1 MSYDFVLTEVDGPVG
16 IVTINRPQVRN
27 ALNHQT
33 IAELVDALETFD
45 LNEAIRCMVLT
56 GDDRAFAAGADIA
69 QMADAGAV
77 EVLNDDNF
85 AHWTRFRAIHKPVI
99 AAVSGYALGGGC
111 ELALMCDLVVASET
125 AQFGQPEVK
134 IGIIPGAG
142 GTQRWARS
150 AGKVR
155 AMEAV
160 LTGEPGG
167 AVDAERIGLGNRV
180 VPSGAPVDGAL
191 RPANPNAGRP
201 ARAVAGADRKDV
213 AARAQAGES
222 DLGEDLRANYAPMI
236 RAIRACPTPVIAALN
251 GTAAG
256 AGLSLALACDLRIAA
271 AGAQLIVVFVRV
283 GLVPDAGSLFFLTR
297 MLGLSKATELAMTGD
312 PLTAEEGK
320 KLGVISAVVPAE
332 QLMPAAV
339 ARANELAA
347 GPRRTYALIKRGIE
361 RALGRDLE
369 QVMEL
374 ESQLQAVA
382 AATPDAQ
389 EAIRA
394 FVEKRQP
401 VFRG

>member
-77 EVLNDDNF
+77 EVLNVDNF

-111 ELALMCDLVVASET
+111 ELALMCDLVVASES

-160 LTGEPGG
+160 LTGEPVG
-167 AVDAERIGLGNRV
+167 AVDAERIGLVNRV
-180 VPSGAPVDGAL
+180 VPSGAQLDEAL
-191 RPANPNAGRP
+191 RLANLIAARPPLAVRLGKEAVNPAMQISLSAGLEFERKLFCLLFASDDTRDDMRAFLEKRAGR
-201 ARAVAGADRKDV
+201 
-213 AARAQAGES
+213 
-222 DLGEDLRANYAPMI
+222 
-236 RAIRACPTPVIAALN
+236 
-251 GTAAG
+251 
-256 AGLSLALACDLRIAA
+256 
-271 AGAQLIVVFVRV
+271 F
-283 GLVPDAGSLFFLTR
+283 
-297 MLGLSKATELAMTGD
+297 TG
-312 PLTAEEGK
+312 
-320 KLGVISAVVPAE
+320 
-332 QLMPAAV
+332 
-339 ARANELAA
+339 R
-347 GPRRTYALIKRGIE
+347 
-361 RALGRDLE
+361 
-369 QVMEL
+369 
-374 ESQLQAVA
+374 
-382 AATPDAQ
+382 
-389 EAIRA
+389 
-394 FVEKRQP
+394 
-401 VFRG
+401 